1 MNDYEPLRKAMEEIE
16 KFQEL
21 TSSPFFQEMK
31 KMQELAKTIE
41 AINSP
46 ALEDIEKFQELTSS
60 PVMKIVED
68 IENINKASLV
78 QPQLP
83 PLIKMPVDQN
93 LASEF
98 HDRLIKW
105 IHDFDNELDQEHE
118 VGARLVN
125 FGQTITFHLH
135 DIGYWNP
142 SLLSFYGSMENGDPV
157 QLIQHVSQISI
168 LLVKMKRKD
177 LTLPKRPVGFAEWD
191 EENSEGM

>member
-1 MNDYEPLRKAMEEIE
+1 MKNDEPLRKAMEEIE

-21 TSSPFFQEMK
+21 TSPPVMKIIKEMEEIK
-31 KMQELAKTIE
+31 
-41 AINSP
+41 
-46 ALEDIEKFQELTSS
+46 KFQELTTPPFFQEIEKIQALTSP

-68 IENINKASLV
+68 IENMNKPSLV

-98 HDRLIKW
+98 HTRLIKW
-105 IHDFDNELDQEHE
+105 IHDFDSELDHEHE
-118 VGARLVN
+118 VGVRLVS

-142 SLLSFYGSMENGDPV
+142 SLISFYGSMENGDPV
-157 QLIQHVSQISI
+157 VLIQHVSQISI
-168 LLVKMKRKD
+168 LLVKMKRED
-177 LTLPKRPVGFAEWD
+177 PTLPKRPVGFAEWD
-191 EENSEGM
+191 EERP